1 MMNEELGIK
10 VCVNNAY
17 YYLGEVKV
25 TRNPLF
31 LHTSRQK
38 KFGPPSFLFSLFS
51 SYGIETLNK
60 KGLFWGIFFLL
71 PFVRF
76 DDCVALIP
84 QKRRLHQTL

>member
-31 LHTSRQK
+31 LHTRQK

-51 SYGIETLNK
+51 SYGIETLNIK
-60 KGLFWGIFFLL
+60 KDFFGEFSFFFRLFALMIVLL
-71 PFVRF
+71 SSHKNV
-76 DDCVALIP
+76 VYT
-84 QKRRLHQTL
+84 TL

>member
-31 LHTSRQK
+31 LHTIQK

-51 SYGIETLNK
+51 SSSEIETLNTK
-60 KGLFWGIFFLL
+60 KDFLGGFSFFSRSL
-71 PFVRF
+71 
-76 DDCVALIP
+76 
-84 QKRRLHQTL
+84 

>member
-1 MMNEELGIK
+1 M
-10 VCVNNAY
+10 CVNNAY

-31 LHTSRQK
+31 LHTRQK

-51 SYGIETLNK
+51 SYGIETLNTK
-60 KGLFWGIFFLL
+60 KDFFGEFSFFFRLF
-71 PFVRF
+71 F

>member
-1 MMNEELGIK
+1 M
-10 VCVNNAY
+10 
-17 YYLGEVKV
+17 

-31 LHTSRQK
+31 LHTIQK

-51 SYGIETLNK
+51 SYGIETLNIK
-60 KGLFWGIFFLL
+60 KDFFGGIFFLL